1 MYIFFLKITYN
12 YFICYLLKGIE
23 KLNDKENYVYKDFD
37 DWFQE
42 IQSFS
47 LRAEYF
53 LDDLENKMD
62 AKTAISW
69 LKACWESAREKNN

>member
-1 MYIFFLKITYN
+1 M
-12 YFICYLLKGIE
+12 
-23 KLNDKENYVYKDFD
+23 KENSYVYKEFD

-53 LDDLENKMD
+53 LDDVENKMD
-62 AKTAISW
+62 SQRAIAW
-69 LKACWESAREKNN
+69 LKACWSSARERIEND